1 MNPSTNHV
9 VTAVDQGHL
18 SAIVRTIEALKGEDT
33 VALDVRG
40 FLIPTSFIVITSV
53 NNVKQLQA
61 VCEEVASCLDITP
74 LYREGRNSAQWQV
87 VDFGSIIVHVMSEE
101 ARSFYELD
109 ELWEGVTVA
118 LPVES
123 AVG

>member
-1 MNPSTNHV
+1 MNPSTNDV
-9 VTAVDQGHL
+9 EAVDRDRL
-18 SAIVRTIEALKGEDT
+18 TRIVRAIEALKGAQT

-53 NNVKQLQA
+53 NNVKQLRA
-61 VCEEVASCLDITP
+61 VCEEVASCLDIAP

-87 VDFGSIIVHVMSEE
+87 VDFGSLIVHVMSEQ

-109 ELWEGVTVA
+109 ELWEGVTVE

-123 AVG
+123 TVR